1 MRSVFDVAKKLA
13 EDHKKED
20 PETTDVF
27 VAEATDEV
35 RLVEVSGSLGPTAPR
50 AVLPFRFNA
59 RPDKGVDYPS
69 VVVLLSP
76 SLSRCLA
83 HPPIGKESSQSP
95 FLTSSTAPQVAN
107 AAPAA
112 PSR

>member
-1 MRSVFDVAKKLA
+1 MMSVFDVAKKLA

-35 RLVEVSGSLGPTAPR
+35 RLIEVSGSLGPTAPR

-76 SLSRCLA
+76 SEWEAVQRGELEL
-83 HPPIGKESSQSP
+83 PEGWDKDK
-95 FLTSSTAPQVAN
+95 LKKVV
-107 AAPAA
+107 
-112 PSR
+112 